1 MIKTISRHL
10 KATSLAVFA
19 FVGIGLFIGVPATAL
34 AAPAPVIVFAQTTG
48 ETNLDNNSDVACPTN
63 QALSGTQTGNGAGCI
78 LRHIVAPIVAAL
90 VALTGVLVVIS
101 IIIAG
106 IQYSSSNGDPSKVA
120 AARKRIL
127 NAVIALL
134 SFMFLYAFVNWI
146 IPGGIANGGN
156 VQNGNSS
163 NSGGNTT
170 PTNGNGGGAGGHPI
184 SN

>member
-1 MIKTISRHL
+1 MIKTISRQL

-19 FVGIGLFIGVPATAL
+19 FVGIGLFVGAPTAAL
-34 AAPAPVIVFAQTTG
+34 AAPTPAIIIFAQTTG
-48 ETNLDNNSDVACPTN
+48 ETNLDSNSDVSCPTN

-106 IQYSSSNGDPSKVA
+106 IQYSSSNGDPSKVT

-163 NSGGNTT
+163 NSNSGGNTT
-170 PTNGNGGGAGGHPI
+170 PTNGGGGHPI